1 MAISRERKE
10 ELVALYGAL
19 LGNTNGIVVTEYK
32 GLTVAQVGVM
42 RDKLREIDGKFVIT
56 KNTLFMIA
64 LRNAG
69 WPVPEALLAGPVAI
83 AVGNGNFPAVAKMMV
98 GFIKD
103 YEGILSI
110 KGGVMEGQILNRA
123 QVEAV
128 SNLPSLDELRAQL
141 AGLLAQPAAGLV
153 SVLNGGVASI
163 AQVLHAYVASKEG
176 AAA

>member
-10 ELVALYGAL
+10 ELVGIYSQL
-19 LGNTNGIVVTEYK
+19 LNGTNGIVVTEYK
-32 GLTVAQVGVM
+32 GLTVAHVGVM

-64 LRNAG
+64 LREAG
-69 WPVPEALLAGPVAI
+69 WPVPEELLKGPVGI

-103 YEGILSI
+103 YENILSI
-110 KGGVMEGQILNRA
+110 KGGIMEGQILSPK

-128 SNLPSLDELRAQL
+128 SNLPSLDELRSQL
-141 AGLLAQPAAGLV
+141 VGLISQPAVGLV

-163 AQVLHAYVASKEG
+163 AQVLQAYVASKEG
-176 AAA
+176 EAA

>member
-10 ELVALYGAL
+10 ELVGIYGDL
-19 LGNTNGIVVTEYK
+19 LRSTNGIVITQYT
-32 GLTVAQVGVM
+32 GLTVAQVGQM
-42 RDKLREIDGKFVIT
+42 RDKLREIDGKFIIT
-56 KNTLFMIA
+56 KNTLFAIA
-64 LRNAG
+64 LREAG
-69 WPVPEALLAGPVAI
+69 WPVPEALLQGPSGV

-98 GFIKD
+98 SFLKD

-110 KGGVMEGQILNRA
+110 KGGVMEGQILNPS

-141 AGLLAQPAAGLV
+141 VGLISQPAVGLV

-163 AQVLHAYVASKEG
+163 AQVLQAYVTKNSGE
-176 AAA
+176 AA